1 MDIKIID
8 ENNSSDYKFNDI
20 SENKILKWTN
30 RGRKE
35 IISLPEDITKCD
47 ICLKYSIYPK
57 EELAQCCL
65 CKCLFHKSCYNQYI
79 QTMQNHTEKAFK
91 CIRCIQSLQCGDKIQ
106 NCKCF
111 ICGYANKTLNYDKM
125 NNIYYHQI
133 CLIFLNEIKEFHS
146 YKNIQ
151 KQIKKWRFKHA
162 CKYCRSKLSKVSA
175 VIKCK
180 KPKCNFFYHIPCAI
194 RKGLIFD
201 INFMKKYYHTE
212 QIPFYC
218 SNHNNKIKMEYKRKI
233 LDNLSSEKKET
244 DSKDICEKSL
254 DASFDF
260 TNNVFNLDFERIIK
274 EIKIHEEKET
284 FIY

>member
-1 MDIKIID
+1 MDIKAIN
-8 ENNSSDYKFNDI
+8 ENNSSDDKSNDFI
-20 SENKILKWTN
+20 ENKISKWTN

-35 IISLPEDITKCD
+35 ITPFPDDIVKCD

-57 EELAQCCL
+57 EELAQCFL

-79 QTMQNHTEKAFK
+79 QTIANHTEKAFK
-91 CIRCIQSLQCGDKIQ
+91 CIRCIQSLQRGNDIQ
-106 NCKCF
+106 NYKCF
-111 ICGYANKTLNYDKM
+111 ICGHANKTLNYDKI

-133 CLIFLNEIKEFHS
+133 CLIFLNEITDFHS
-146 YKNIQ
+146 YKNVQ
-151 KQIKKWRFKHA
+151 KKIKKWRFKHA
-162 CKYCRSKLSKVSA
+162 CKYCRSKLSKASA

-201 INFMKKYYHTE
+201 INFMKKYYNTE

-218 SNHNNKIKMEYKRKI
+218 SNHYKKIQSDYKKKI

-244 DSKDICEKSL
+244 DNKDIYENHL
-254 DASFDF
+254 DESFDF
-260 TNNVFNLDFERIIK
+260 TNNVFNLDFGRIIK
-274 EIKIHEEKET
+274 EIEIHEKKAA